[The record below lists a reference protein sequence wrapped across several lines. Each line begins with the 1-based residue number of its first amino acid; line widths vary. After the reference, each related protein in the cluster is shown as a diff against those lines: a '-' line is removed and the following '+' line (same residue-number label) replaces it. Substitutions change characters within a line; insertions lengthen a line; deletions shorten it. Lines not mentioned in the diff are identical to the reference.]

1 MSRET
6 FIQLAIDKGASGED
20 INASLGRLKYDP
32 LTRAEIQQINEGSYG
47 LNFGQRFKKNITDIT
62 KGGATMI
69 GQGIQALT
77 HPIKEGL
84 PLLEKVDNYLAKDP
98 NLIRDF
104 TNLTLSPYNLSVE
117 KILSQSPIESAKD
130 IAVGAYNNP
139 GFALLDTLPITAPL
153 ASKGIQKGIKAL
165 PDGGLKNTL
174 RGLTPE
180 GANVNRI
187 LSEARATT
195 ADTIENLRNASF
207 RLQQYAPEDLAV
219 AIKNIEAPNMGKWSG
234 TEQQLAITKELRDMV
249 NQTNE
254 LLVKAGA
261 NPEMMKNAAVNQ
273 YIVRN
278 LGTDTPL
285 ATVEKALRN
294 KKFALENGLE
304 PQKLKQL
311 QEEGTRLYNEKLIQ
325 PFKHSTD
332 ADMVREGLVEESLKK
347 QRSANA
353 KLYGTQSY
361 EDLAK
366 GFIKDGYTNT
376 INKLRTT
383 EGAMAAIKNMADEV
397 ARKVDNLEGLKL
409 EKSEV
414 LVSPRLLNEKFGT
427 SIANGEDII
436 GDINS
441 LSRGLNKAER
451 AKYADDLYIFNKQD
465 IEALKKAYNPR
476 SRVLGDLGSIAKMGV
491 LATPRY
497 IAGNALTNMMI
508 APITGVGIRDILYT
522 LQNMDKLP
530 AAIKRS
536 TAYSGYLGERLPLSA
551 GYKDVYKQL
560 GKDITEGN
568 LSKKLA
574 AINMGANYPIFKAA
588 QTVETFQRAVEFV
601 NQAKKYAKEN
611 NKTFEQIMREAKKN
625 GGNNKTYREIQT
637 RVQQYLGDYIG
648 RNYYLPDKIQ
658 TAMELSTPFYR
669 PITQGI
675 RQFYNAT
682 KDYPLET
689 QAFYRQP
696 ALASNINAE
705 QLREEMGVEAEP
717 TYGGYPIKPQS
728 GKLPGQVIYSP
739 YHAFSPVGELLQD
752 PINVL
757 AGNTFAASPILPIL
771 GRNKFGER
779 GKLPNSMESF
789 DGNLVMLDNNGNP
802 TGIQLENNI
811 PARIGTLAGQYGQQF
826 VSPITQ
832 ANNYILPL
840 LALTTGQTYK
850 APADTALLGQVGDLK
865 LPFIMESNMGARPK
879 SDIDE
884 ILLPMVGGTIRNT
897 YKEKT
902 GEVKGK
908 QYKRYSTEMRKRIN
922 RLKWER

>member
-6 FIQLAIDKGASGED
+6 FIQSAIDRGASGED

-47 LNFGQRFKKNITDIT
+47 LSGLQRFKKEAGDYT
-62 KGGATMI
+62 KGAATMI
-69 GQGIQALT
+69 GQGIQAIT

-84 PLLEKVDNYLAKDP
+84 PLLQKVDSYLAKDP
-98 NLIRDF
+98 SLIRDF
-104 TNLTLSPYNLSVE
+104 SDLLLNPYNLTVE
-117 KILSQSPIESAKD
+117 KALSQSPVESAKD
-130 IAVGAYNNP
+130 IATGIYNHP
-139 GFALLDTLPITAPL
+139 FTFMLDTLPFTAPL
-153 ASKGIQKGIKAL
+153 VGKGIQKGIKAL
-165 PDGGLKNTL
+165 PDSKVKTTL
-174 RGLTPE
+174 RGLIPE

-187 LSEARATT
+187 LSEAKATT

-249 NQTNE
+249 NKTNE

-273 YIVRN
+273 YIVRT
-278 LGTDTPL
+278 LGTDTPI
-285 ATVEKALRN
+285 ATVEKALQD

-383 EGAMAAIKNMADEV
+383 EGAMAAIRNMADEV

-476 SRVLGDLGSIAKMGV
+476 SGVLNDLGSIAKMGV

-497 IAGNALTNMMI
+497 IAGNALTNIMI
-508 APITGVGIRDILYT
+508 APITGVGIRDVLYT
-522 LQNMDKLP
+522 LQNIDKLP

-551 GYKDVYKQL
+551 GYKDIYKQL
-560 GKDITEGN
+560 GKDITEGDA
-568 LSKKLA
+568 LKKLS
-574 AINMGANYPIFKAA
+574 AINMGANYPIFKTA
-588 QTVETFQRAVEFV
+588 QIVETFQRAVEFV
-601 NQAKKYAKEN
+601 NQARKYAKEN
-611 NKTFEQIMREAKKN
+611 GKTFEQIMREAKKN
-625 GGNNKTYREIQT
+625 GGNNRTYREIQT
-637 RVQQYLGDYIG
+637 RVQQYLGDYMG

-682 KDYPLET
+682 KDYPLGT

-696 ALASNINAE
+696 ALASNEYAQ
-705 QLREEMGVEAEP
+705 QLANEMGVERDP
-717 TYGGYPIKPQS
+717 VYGGYPIKPKS
-728 GKLPGQVIYSP
+728 GKIPGQVIYSP
-739 YHAFSPVGELLQD
+739 YHAFSIVGELVQD

-826 VSPITQ
+826 ISPITQ

-850 APADTALLGQVGDLK
+850 APADTALLGQVGDLR

-884 ILLPMVGGTIRNT
+884 ILLPMIGGTIRNT